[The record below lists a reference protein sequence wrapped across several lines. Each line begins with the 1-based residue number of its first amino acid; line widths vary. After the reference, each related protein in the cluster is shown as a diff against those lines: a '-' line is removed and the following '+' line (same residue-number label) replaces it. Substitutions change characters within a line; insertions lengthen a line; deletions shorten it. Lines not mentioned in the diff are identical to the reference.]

1 MVNGIGLLNQIW
13 RLSVKVGDLVAVHG
27 ITGLVLKMGE
37 GSHLGYVYVSWLGLG
52 LKPEWDSIS
61 LLEVISEGR

>member
-1 MVNGIGLLNQIW
+1 
-13 RLSVKVGDLVAVHG
+13 VKVGDLVAVHG

>member
-1 MVNGIGLLNQIW
+1 M
-13 RLSVKVGDLVAVHG
+13 KVGDLVALKPSKLLPA
-27 ITGLVLKMGE
+27 GLVLKVGE